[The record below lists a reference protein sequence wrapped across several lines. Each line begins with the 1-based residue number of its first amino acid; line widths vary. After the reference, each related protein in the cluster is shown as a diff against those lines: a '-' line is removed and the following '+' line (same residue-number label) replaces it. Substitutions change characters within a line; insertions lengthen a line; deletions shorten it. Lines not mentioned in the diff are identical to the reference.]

1 FGLCLLLLMIM
12 SGAWALKLARAK

>member
-1 FGLCLLLLMIM
+1 GLCLLLLVIM